1 MSRPTI
7 ALHALVGILALVLA
21 GVAPAPVAAQSLWM
35 QRDADHTVAFEF
47 LRPSLEDYDSDVLSG
62 AFFLSGRA
70 ALSPRIAIV
79 GELPYVSHSST
90 LRGTDFLGNE
100 ITVSTSSSTIGNP
113 YVGMEARLG
122 NGPAFLELGARPPL
136 ASDEEFEAFLTGFT
150 SDVTRTMTF
159 LPDVA
164 SIQVG
169 INLREITPSKL
180 AYRVRLCP
188 TVAIPTGDNNADT
201 ELFTMYSFQIGYHG
215 SAVRVG
221 GGMSGEALVTED
233 SGNLGSRTRNQ
244 LEIHADFLSGP
255 IRPGLDLHIPLG
267 NEADLVPDVV
277 GLSVSWTK

>member
-1 MSRPTI
+1 MSRPTS
-7 ALHALVGILALVLA
+7 ALQALVGTLALALA
-21 GVAPAPVAAQSLWM
+21 GVAPTPAGAQSLWM
-35 QRDADHTVAFEF
+35 QRDADHTVSLEF
-47 LRPSLEDYDSDVLSG
+47 LRPSLEGADSDLLSG
-62 AFFLSGRA
+62 AFFLTGRA

-90 LRGTDFLGNE
+90 QTGTDFLGNE
-100 ITVSTSSSTIGNP
+100 ITTSVSSSTIGNP

-136 ASDEEFEAFLTGFT
+136 ASDDEFEAFVTGFT

-164 SIQVG
+164 SIQMA

-188 TVAIPTGDNNADT
+188 TVAIPTEGSDDV
-201 ELFTMYSFQIGYHG
+201 ELFTMYSIQIGYQG

-233 SGNLGSRTRNQ
+233 FGNLGSRTRNQ
-244 LEIHADFLSGP
+244 LELHADFLRGS

-267 NEADLVPDVV
+267 TEADLVPAVV
-277 GLSVSWTK
+277 GVSVSWTN